1 MLSAMSPLTRG
12 APITTCVNTH
22 ANGDHCYGNERV
34 GGAEIIASRAAAE
47 EMQHVPPAM
56 LAALN
61 KAPGEVGELFRRFFG
76 DFDFDGISLTLPTR
90 TFEGRLDVDVAGR
103 LVELIEVGPAHTN
116 GDVIVHV
123 PDTKV
128 VYTGDILFINGTPIV
143 WAGPL
148 ENWIA
153 ACDLIVSLGAEV
165 VVPGHG
171 PITDNAGVVQVRDYL
186 SYVLSEASARQDQG
200 MDAFDAARDI
210 ALGAYGT
217 WGEFGRICVN
227 VDTVYRSRDSQYQ
240 SPDVVEQFRRMAA
253 LESAH

>member
-1 MLSAMSPLTRG
+1 
-12 APITTCVNTH
+12 
-22 ANGDHCYGNERV
+22 
-34 GGAEIIASRAAAE
+34 
-47 EMQHVPPAM
+47 
-56 LAALN
+56 
-61 KAPGEVGELFRRFFG
+61 
-76 DFDFDGISLTLPTR
+76 
-90 TFEGRLDVDVAGR
+90 
-103 LVELIEVGPAHTN
+103 
-116 GDVIVHV
+116 VHV

-210 ALGAYGT
+210 ALGAYGN